1 MPDHPKILLVDDEP
15 FNLDYLEQELEG
27 FDLEIVTASDGKQA
41 LESIAERQ
49 PDMIFLDIM
58 MPVMDGFEV
67 LKRLK
72 ANPLWNAIPVVII
85 SASNDLRSVVKGISM
100 GAEDFLPKPFEPVLL
115 HARLKASLEKKRLH
129 DLEQRYLQA
138 LERELQIG
146 REIQAGFLPTHIP
159 QPPGWEIEAFFRP
172 AREVAGDYYDVFEMG
187 DGRLALMLGDVTD
200 KGVGAALYMALFRS
214 LLRALAT
221 LETCDPQSQ
230 ASAMG
235 ASPAARLVQAVSAV
249 NEYICSVHDSAMF
262 TTLFFAVLDTRSGEL
277 CYLNAGHDQPYLLKE
292 NSIRHE
298 LSPSGPLVG
307 AFAEAVY
314 ETRSLQF
321 EPGERL
327 VLYSDG
333 IPDARNPAG
342 EMFMKE
348 RWLGLLQ
355 KPPSGT
361 KKWIEQLT
369 AEVLDFIGPT
379 AQYDDISLLI
389 VRRI

>member
-1 MPDHPKILLVDDEP
+1 
-15 FNLDYLEQELEG
+15 
-27 FDLEIVTASDGKQA
+27 
-41 LESIAERQ
+41 
-49 PDMIFLDIM
+49 
-58 MPVMDGFEV
+58 
-67 LKRLK
+67 
-72 ANPLWNAIPVVII
+72 
-85 SASNDLRSVVKGISM
+85 
-100 GAEDFLPKPFEPVLL
+100 
-115 HARLKASLEKKRLH
+115 
-129 DLEQRYLQA
+129 
-138 LERELQIG
+138 
-146 REIQAGFLPTHIP
+146 
-159 QPPGWEIEAFFRP
+159 
-172 AREVAGDYYDVFEMG
+172 
-187 DGRLALMLGDVTD
+187 
-200 KGVGAALYMALFRS
+200 
-214 LLRALAT
+214 
-221 LETCDPQSQ
+221 
-230 ASAMG
+230 
-235 ASPAARLVQAVSAV
+235 
-249 NEYICSVHDSAMF
+249 MF